1 MNRKKAIVIGAGVAG
16 LATAARLANIG
27 FEVIVFEINSE
38 PGGKLTAFEKKGF
51 HFDAGPS
58 LFTAPNL
65 LNELFE
71 FCGEKLDDFFS
82 YQKQEIA
89 FKYFYEDGT
98 IINAFSD
105 SKKFATE
112 LKNKVNE
119 SETAVESYL
128 ENSKK
133 LYESTGEFFLNN
145 SLHKFRTYYNKN
157 VLKALKGVRFFYINS
172 SLNQYNEKVFQNPK
186 TVQLFNR
193 FATYNGSSPYKAPA
207 MLSLI
212 PHLEHN
218 DGTYYPKGGMIS
230 ITKAL
235 YNLCIKKGVV
245 CNFNLGVDRIISHSN
260 TVKGV
265 VVNGENYYA
274 DCIVSN
280 CDVYFTYKNLL
291 NDKNAAA
298 KILKQERSS
307 SAVIFYWGINAEFEQ
322 LDLHNIL
329 FSDDY
334 AKEFKSIFDDKNLF
348 DDPTIYINITSK
360 YEPNIQAPNGKENWF
375 VMVNV
380 PSQTTMNWDDLIPLI
395 KKNVINK
402 INKILETDIEKF
414 IEVEEVLHPSLIES
428 KTSSY
433 LGSLY
438 GTSSNSKLAAFLRHS
453 NFSNNYKGLYFVGGS
468 VHPGGGIPLCL
479 KSAKITCE
487 IIENK

>member
-1 MNRKKAIVIGAGVAG
+1 M
-16 LATAARLANIG
+16 
-27 FEVIVFEINSE
+27 
-38 PGGKLTAFEKKGF
+38 
-51 HFDAGPS
+51 
-58 LFTAPNL
+58 FTAPNL

-98 IINAFSD
+98 VINAFSEA
-105 SKKFATE
+105 KKFATE
-112 LKNKVNE
+112 LKNKANE
-119 SETAVESYL
+119 AEIAVETYL

-157 VLKALKGVRFFYINS
+157 VLKALKGVKFFYINN
-172 SLNQYNEKVFQNPK
+172 SLNRYNKKVFKNSK

-230 ITKAL
+230 ITKSL
-235 YNLCIKKGVV
+235 YNLCITKGVEF
-245 CNFNLGVDRIISHSN
+245 NFNLGVDKIISHSN
-260 TVKGV
+260 AVKGV

-274 DCIVSN
+274 DCIISN
-280 CDVYFTYKNLL
+280 CDVYFTYKKLL
-291 NDKNAAA
+291 NNTNAAA

-307 SAVIFYWGINAEFEQ
+307 SAVIFYWGIKAEFKQ

-334 AKEFKSIFDDKNLF
+334 SEEFKSIFDDKNLYN
-348 DDPTIYINITSK
+348 DPTIYINITSK
-360 YEPNIQAPNGKENWF
+360 CEPNIQAPNGKENWF

-395 KKNVINK
+395 KKNIISK
-402 INKILETDIEKF
+402 INRILETNIEKF
-414 IEVEEVLHPSLIES
+414 IEVEEVLHPTLIES

-438 GTSSNSKLAAFLRHS
+438 GTSSNSKLAAFLRHP